1 LVRLIPRP
9 ATRAITSVVHAA
21 LLALLV
27 VACGQRTPAPLP
39 PEVDLTDMEAQVAT
53 RFRETRLAV
62 ESDPRSAEAWGRFG
76 MVAHAHELWDEA
88 HRAYRQAEA
97 LDPDDVR
104 WPYYR
109 ADVLTVIGTDLDSAA
124 AAFRRALEL
133 RPRYAPA
140 YMRLGRVLMADG
152 EGRGAGVALERALE
166 LEPGLQPARVT
177 LAQIRLAE
185 GKLELARTM
194 LEKILEAQPRHA
206 QALSTLGQVYM
217 RQGRR
222 DDAREVAE
230 RARGAAIYNLFSDPL
245 MSEVVAEGV
254 SSLLLWDRAKGFFD
268 NGEYTQAALGLRQVV
283 GLQPDNTEAHLQLA
297 IALGNLGDLVG
308 SRRHLER
315 TVKLDSERVDARVR
329 LAMVHLD
336 AGEPAAAVPHLQ
348 RVLAVAPEDREAG
361 WLLGRALALSGDLAG
376 GLAAFETASAGGG
389 EVPGWVHNEWGSAL
403 ARTGRPA
410 AALEHFEAALETNPR
425 DAQAHFYAG
434 LVREG
439 QGDIDL
445 AVEAYCRSL
454 EVEPGSPAASRM
466 QDLGRRCDFKNR

>member
-1 LVRLIPRP
+1 
-9 ATRAITSVVHAA
+9 
-21 LLALLV
+21 
-27 VACGQRTPAPLP
+27 
-39 PEVDLTDMEAQVAT
+39 MEAPVAG

-76 MVAHAHELWDEA
+76 MVAHAHELWGEA
-88 HRAYRQAEA
+88 RRAYRQAEA

-104 WPYYR
+104 WPYFR
-109 ADVLTVIGTDLDSAA
+109 ADVLSVVGTDLDAAA

-140 YMRLGRVLMADG
+140 YMRLGRVLRGDG
-152 EGRGAGVALERALE
+152 EGRAAGVALERALE
-166 LEPGLQPARVT
+166 LEPDLQPARVT
-177 LAQIRLAE
+177 LAQIRLAD

-194 LEKILEAQPRHA
+194 LEEILEAQPRHA

-222 DDAREVAE
+222 DEAREVAE

-254 SSLLLWDRAKGFFD
+254 SSLLLWDRAKAFFD

-297 IALGNLGDLVG
+297 IALGNLGDLAG

-315 TVKLDSERVDARVR
+315 TVTLAPQRVDPRVR

-336 AGEPAAAVPHLQ
+336 AGEPAAAVPHL
-348 RVLAVAPEDREAG
+348 RHVLGLAPEDQDAG
-361 WLLGRALALSGDLAG
+361 WLLGRALALSGEPAG
-376 GLAAFETASAGGG
+376 ALAAFETASAAGG
-389 EVPGWVHNEWGSAL
+389 EAPGWVHNEWGGAL
-403 ARTGRPA
+403 ARSGRPE
-410 AALEHFEAALETNPR
+410 AALEHFAAALEANPR

-439 QGDIDL
+439 QGHVDL
-445 AVEAYCRSL
+445 AVASYCRSL
-454 EVEPGSPAASRM
+454 AVEPGSPAASRM
-466 QDLGRRCDFKNR
+466 QALGRRCDFKNR